1 MFKLKNVYY
10 INLDERKDRKELVE
24 KELTAMRWEYQRF
37 PAIKHK
43 SGRVG
48 CSMSHLAL
56 LEMAKEKDLDYIVI
70 VEDDIQF
77 TNPNIYKLFLVNFFK
92 EEFDYDVLLLAG
104 NIRPPIKRL
113 SQNTFQVYKSW
124 TTTGY
129 IVRKHYYDTLI
140 HNIQEGIS
148 LLVKNPLNGHNA
160 IDSYWMKL
168 QEKDKWLIIL
178 PRTVTQRPDY
188 SDIENKFINYDHF
201 MLDKLK

>member
-24 KELTAMRWEYQRF
+24 KELDTMRWEYQRF
-37 PAIKHK
+37 PAIKHA

-77 TNPNIYKLFLVNFFK
+77 TNPNMYKLFLVNFFK

-113 SQNTFQVYKSW
+113 AQNTFQVHKSW

-140 HNIQEGIS
+140 DNIKEGIS
-148 LLVKNPLNGHNA
+148 LLVKNPKNDYNT
-160 IDSYWMKL
+160 IDAYWMKL

-178 PRTVTQRPDY
+178 PRTITQRPDH
-188 SDIENKFINYDHF
+188 SDIEGRFTNYDHL
-201 MLDKLK
+201 MLDKME